1 VEFFN
6 AFVSGR
12 REEGVTPVS
21 NGERSTRCGTAPGSR
36 AERRQEDAAAS
47 SRSRAAYGLTR
58 GGRQS
63 VKPVGA
69 KDCLDQILFGDQI
82 GCRNGMAWERGILW
96 LKKIMEKNLGC
107 CNLNKKNQ
115 TFELK
120 TEEIRIKQS
129 FGIFSKLDIL
139 RFGWKDSKFKGEN
152 GI

>member
-1 VEFFN
+1 
-6 AFVSGR
+6 
-12 REEGVTPVS
+12 
-21 NGERSTRCGTAPGSR
+21 
-36 AERRQEDAAAS
+36 
-47 SRSRAAYGLTR
+47 
-58 GGRQS
+58 
-63 VKPVGA
+63 
-69 KDCLDQILFGDQI
+69 
-82 GCRNGMAWERGILW
+82 
-96 LKKIMEKNLGC
+96 MEKNLGC